1 MNRSKSREIK
11 LEGTKENPSTRLC
24 EEEEQ
29 ETVLREG
36 SGKQKRKWK
45 N

>member
-11 LEGTKENPSTRLC
+11 REGTKENPSTRIC

-29 ETVLREG
+29 TVLREG

>member
-11 LEGTKENPSTRLC
+11 REGAKENPSTRIC

-29 ETVLREG
+29 QTVLRGG